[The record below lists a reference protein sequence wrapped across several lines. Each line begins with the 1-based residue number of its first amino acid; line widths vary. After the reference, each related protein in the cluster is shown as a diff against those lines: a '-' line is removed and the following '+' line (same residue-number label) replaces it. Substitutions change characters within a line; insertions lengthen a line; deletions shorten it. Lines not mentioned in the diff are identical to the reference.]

1 MSDDSDTGTKAPKA
15 QIVTAPECRD
25 IFVDGVIGAMIRDGV
40 VRINLVN
47 TRYNVDGS
55 AVEHAVVARMVMSR
69 SGVRNLHA
77 ALGKL
82 MGRLTRAGDQVE
94 EPPVADPVDSAADRA
109 AKTSRAKTA
118 AGAKTS
124 APKRSR
130 TKK

>member
-1 MSDDSDTGTKAPKA
+1 MSDDSESGTKAPKA
-15 QIVTAPECRD
+15 QIVTAPACRD

-82 MGRLTRAGDQVE
+82 MGRLTRAGDQLE
-94 EPPVADPVDSAADRA
+94 EAPYADPVDAVADRA
-109 AKTSRAKTA
+109 AKTGRAKA
-118 AGAKTS
+118 AAAKPAAS
-124 APKRSR
+124 ERSR